1 MERKFSINVVTGQ
14 GGAGHYATY
23 HAIRAIAEQQH
34 LPWHFQVTDMDDI
47 ITALSQKNQL
57 KNTYS
62 AFGSSAHDLYNS
74 IVKKGWTWLW
84 PLLMRINKQLVK
96 QNYPIGV
103 SLFEQHWREQQ
114 PDLVV
119 SVMPLFNQVIWESL
133 QRANPNTPVVTL
145 LTDFAD
151 CPPDFWFAPN
161 TGNYFVCGTDKAVAQ
176 AQALGIN
183 ATQIVQTSGLVIHP
197 DFAPRAAGDRTPLD
211 PDWRRVERQRLG
223 LDPDCIT
230 ALVTF
235 GANGTQVMLDIVK
248 RLEQFQ
254 ENLQLILICGRN
266 EALAT
271 QLLRRQGI
279 QKRVVT
285 TFTKEM
291 PYYMQ
296 LADFFIGKPGNVSVS
311 EAIAMQL
318 PVITECNALT
328 MMQERDCAEWIRDR
342 QLGLVMPSFRS
353 IDRAVATLIEPATY
367 ARYRANLSALHNQ
380 AGFEVIELLQRLLP
394 QSRLEASLPIATEP
408 VSSWA

>member
-62 AFGSSAHDLYNS
+62 AVGSSAHDIYNS

-103 SLFEQHWREQQ
+103 NLFEQHWREQR

-133 QRANPNTPVVTL
+133 QRANPNTPVVTI

-176 AQALGIN
+176 AQTLGIK
-183 ATQIVQTSGLVIHP
+183 ATQIIQTSGLVIHP
-197 DFAPRAAGDRTPLD
+197 NFAPAGDRPLPD

-223 LDPDCIT
+223 LDPDCMT

-235 GANGTQVMLDIVK
+235 GGNGAQVMENIAK

-285 TFTKEM
+285 TFTDEM

-296 LADFFIGKPGNVSVS
+296 LADFFIGKPGNVSIS

-328 MMQERDCAEWIRDR
+328 MMQERDCAQWVRDH
-342 QLGLVMPSFRS
+342 QVGMVMPSFRL
-353 IDRAVATLIEPATY
+353 IDRAVATLLQPATY
-367 ARYRANLSALHNQ
+367 AHYRANLSTLHNQ

-394 QSRLEASLPIATEP
+394 QSGLEASLSIATEP
-408 VSSWA
+408 VSR